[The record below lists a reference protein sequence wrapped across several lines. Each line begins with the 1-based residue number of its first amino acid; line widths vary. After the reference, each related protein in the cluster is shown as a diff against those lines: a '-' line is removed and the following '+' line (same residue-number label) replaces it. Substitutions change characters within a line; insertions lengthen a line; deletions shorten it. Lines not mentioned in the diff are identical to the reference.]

1 MDSLYN
7 SWFNVCNRIVENR
20 EISWK
25 RDTDVYYMLEHV
37 PGEYANIYLDL
48 LLKNGISIETIQAYT
63 DTVDTIGNANRH
75 PFIRN
80 NKTLLSSTTCLR
92 YLYHALDI
100 LENLQIFFNKNIVPT
115 IVEIGGGYGGL
126 AVAINYMLRLKN
138 ISHVLNYIIID
149 LTNVQKLQAYY
160 TSSFQ
165 LNQINI
171 SFIDSKEYGKN
182 INSSNIFI
190 ISNYCLAEMGESNRQ
205 KYKEEIFTNRSVI
218 GGYLQ
223 WNSGAPVYFLNRF
236 KTEIKDEYP
245 MTGPDNKTITFY
257 NL

>member
-7 SWFNVCNRIVENR
+7 SWFNACNRIVENR
-20 EISWK
+20 ETSWK

-37 PGEYANIYLDL
+37 PGEYANVYLDL
-48 LLKNGISIETIQAYT
+48 LLKNGMSIETIQEYT

-92 YLYHALDI
+92 YLYHAFDI
-100 LENLQIFFNKNIVPT
+100 LENLQECFNRNIVPT
-115 IVEIGGGYGGL
+115 IVEVGGGYGGL
-126 AVAINYMLRLKN
+126 AVAINYVLQLKN
-138 ISHVLNYIIID
+138 IPDVLNYIIVD

-160 TSSFQ
+160 TSNFQ
-165 LNQINI
+165 LNKIHL
-171 SFIDSKEYGKN
+171 SFVDSENYGKN
-182 INSSNIFI
+182 INSSDIFI

-205 KYKEEIFTNRSVI
+205 KYKEGIFTNTSIV

-223 WNSGAPVYFLNRF
+223 WNSGASVDFLNRF
-236 KTEIKDEYP
+236 KTQIKDEYP
-245 MTGPDNKTITFY
+245 MTGPENKTVTFY

>member
-7 SWFNVCNRIVENR
+7 SWFNACDRIVENH
-20 EISWK
+20 ESSWK
-25 RDTDVYYMLEHV
+25 RDTDVHYMLEHV

-48 LLKNGISIETIQAYT
+48 LLKNGISIETIQEYT
-63 DTVDTIGNANRH
+63 DMVDTIGNANRH

-80 NKTLLSSTTCLR
+80 TKTLLSSTTCLR

-100 LENLQIFFNKNIVPT
+100 IENLQNCFNINIVPT

-126 AVAINYMLRLKN
+126 AVAINYILRLKN
-138 ISHVLNYIIID
+138 IPYVLNYIIID

-160 TSSFQ
+160 TSNFQ
-165 LNQINI
+165 LNQINL
-171 SFIDSKEYGKN
+171 SFINSDQYGKN

-190 ISNYCLAEMGESNRQ
+190 ISNYCLAEMGELNRK
-205 KYKEEIFTNRSVI
+205 KYKEGIFTNTSII

-223 WNSGAPVYFLNRF
+223 WNSGAPVDFLNSF

-245 MTGPDNKTITFY
+245 MTGAENKTITFY